1 MVGFLLICAPIFHTI
16 IPRMRKQ
23 IAIFIVCLMFPL
35 GSAHAD
41 NVIVCPDWNGA
52 LSQDEA
58 ACVQAGGVFENG
70 KCVPFCTKQNNYYD
84 YNYCKPCPEDYP
96 ETPPCIDNY
105 GFTQH
110 YAAANIKGCCKSCK
124 SDTNFDAITHS
135 RKIAK
140 NTIAMYGTECFYYL
154 ECETHTNATGKL
166 NSCNSYFMYPDTNPE
181 TGPCQ
186 PRWVEGT
193 APDENASKCDDG
205 ATGKIYIYDETTKK
219 FKCYATACD
228 SDYALIK
235 DNDVFCQLNGASTE
249 TALGQCKA
257 KTISCATN
265 LTTSCQ
271 NHFNPSNPDLVAV
284 TVKVTGDATWDSTKN
299 DYDYSN
305 CKCTGTGK
313 LTDENGQEIGKA
325 KLECSYNVNAGQWQ
339 NCISTGLYSCIEGYC
354 DSEKTQTC
362 QKAPA
367 GTYSGKND
375 TECRNCPAGMT
386 SELGSDAASK
396 CGIRRGAD
404 GTNFCDHVGCF
415 TLPGNGFIYGYT
427 N

>member
-1 MVGFLLICAPIFHTI
+1 
-16 IPRMRKQ
+16 MRKQ

-35 GSAHAD
+35 GNARADDTDLCKDTFGEIITKDDECRGTDGCEWVSDGGGRCKKCSAGYYGIGGECWQCRSPWLNSEAGSTSETDCFTACTTGDKIDGKEHAYQ
-41 NVIVCPDWNGA
+41 VATQPTA
-52 LSQDEA
+52 
-58 ACVQAGGVFENG
+58 
-70 KCVPFCTKQNNYYD
+70 
-84 YNYCKPCPEDYP
+84 YNPNHCEY
-96 ETPPCIDNY
+96 TL
-105 GFTQH
+105 
-110 YAAANIKGCCKSCK
+110 GCY
-124 SDTNFDAITHS
+124 SDTIKISNNIT
-135 RKIAK
+135 I
-140 NTIAMYGTECFYYL
+140 
-154 ECETHTNATGKL
+154 TNL
-166 NSCNSYFMYPDTNPE
+166 CNSYFAYPNNSLTSS
-181 TGPCQ
+181 CQ
-186 PRWVEGT
+186 PRWVEGS

-228 SDYALIK
+228 SGYFLIK
-235 DNDVFCQLNGASTE
+235 DNDVFCQLNNKDTE
-249 TALGQCKA
+249 TALGQCK
-257 KTISCATN
+257 KETISCATN
-265 LTTSCQ
+265 LKDSCQ

-284 TVKVTGDATWDSTKN
+284 TVTVTGDATWDSTKN

-339 NCISTGLYSCIEGYC
+339 NCISTGLHSCIAGYC

-375 TECRNCPAGMT
+375 IECRKCPAGMT

-404 GTNFCDHVGCF
+404 GTNFCDRVGCF

>member
-1 MVGFLLICAPIFHTI
+1 MVGFLLICMPIFHTI

-35 GSAHAD
+35 GNAHAD
-41 NVIVCPDWNGA
+41 NEIAACPDWDGD
-52 LSQDEA
+52 LSRDEA
-58 ACVQAGGVFENG
+58 DCAQAGGLFENG
-70 KCVPFCTKQNNYYD
+70 KCVPCKRYNYYNYDFCTS
-84 YNYCKPCPEDYP
+84 CPENYH
-96 ETPPCIDNY
+96 ETPPCTDKY
-105 GFTQH
+105 GFTQ
-110 YAAANIKGCCKSCK
+110 YYGAKNIYGCYKICE
-124 SDTNFDAITHS
+124 SDTDFNTLTHS
-135 RKIAK
+135 RKIAQ
-140 NTIAMYGTECFYYL
+140 NEIAMYGTECSYYL

-181 TGPCQ
+181 TGSCQ
-186 PRWVEGT
+186 PRWVVDGPGP
-193 APDENASKCDDG
+193 ANASKCDDG
-205 ATGKIYIYDETTKK
+205 ATEKIYIYDETTKK

-249 TALGQCKA
+249 TALGQCKT

-271 NHFNPSNPDLVAV
+271 KHFQSSNTAV
-284 TVKVTGDATWDSTKN
+284 VTGDATWDSNKN

-305 CKCTGTGK
+305 CKCSDTSK

-325 KLECSYNVNAGQWQ
+325 TLECNYSAGQWQ
-339 NCISTGLYSCIEGYC
+339 NCISTGLHSCIAGYC
-354 DSEKTQTC
+354 DSDNTQTC
-362 QKAPA
+362 KKAPA
-367 GTYSGKND
+367 GTYSGAGDKNC
-375 TECRNCPAGMT
+375 TKCPAGMT
-386 SELGSDAASK
+386 SESGSTDASK
-396 CGIRRGAD
+396 CGIRRGNS
-404 GTNFCDHVGCF
+404 GTKFCDHVGCF